1 MILIFCPKTSFRF
14 WAESFSPSSCIQFI
28 FSAKYSK
35 SMRIILLFV
44 GFAMLFM
51 HHYIQRI
58 SVESQFLAFAT
69 GILFLGIPHGAAD
82 LLVANQNANND
93 KERFSMPF
101 FFLNYLGRLM
111 GFGAILWF
119 FPLIGNILF
128 IFLAAYHFGE
138 TDLHHFKTDTF
149 IGKFLVTSYGLVILS
164 IILMPNFAEV
174 RPILLLFKAGSDN
187 LVFINWLD
195 SHRIG
200 LILSSIF
207 LFLLSSAIYYLKNK
221 NIVFPENKFFSIQF
235 LLILV
240 ILYNLPMV
248 LGFTFYFVIWHST
261 LSLKNITSYLRENSS
276 FNTANRVFRQI
287 VFYSL
292 LAIGGILIFG
302 FTGFMFI
309 NNNAIMAYSFLGLA
323 VLTAP
328 HMQVM
333 HDMYHKIRL
342 NHNA

>member
-1 MILIFCPKTSFRF
+1 
-14 WAESFSPSSCIQFI
+14 
-28 FSAKYSK
+28 
-35 SMRIILLFV
+35 MRIILLFV
-44 GFAMLFM
+44 GLAMLFV
-51 HHYIQRI
+51 HQYIQQI
-58 SVESQFLAFAT
+58 SVEGQFLAFAV

-82 LLVANQNANND
+82 LLVANQNADNS
-93 KERFSMPF
+93 KKRFSILF
-101 FFLNYLGRLM
+101 FFVNYLGRLV
-111 GFGAILWF
+111 GFGAVLWF

-138 TDLHHFKTDTF
+138 TDLHRFKTDTLL
-149 IGKFLVTSYGLVILS
+149 GKFLVTSYGLVILS
-164 IILMPNFAEV
+164 LILMPNFDEV

-187 LVFINWLD
+187 LAFINWLD

-200 LILSSIF
+200 LIFSTVF
-207 LFLLSSAIYYLKNK
+207 LFLVSTIVYFLKNK
-221 NIVFPENKFFSIQF
+221 EVVFLENRYFSIQF

-240 ILYNLPMV
+240 ILYNLPMM

-261 LSLKNITSYLRENSS
+261 LSLKNITSYLRNNSS
-276 FNTANRVFRQI
+276 FNTANRVIRQI

>member
-1 MILIFCPKTSFRF
+1 M
-14 WAESFSPSSCIQFI
+14 
-28 FSAKYSK
+28 
-35 SMRIILLFV
+35 LFV
-44 GFAMLFM
+44 
-51 HHYIQRI
+51 HQYIQHI
-58 SVESQFLAFAT
+58 SVEGQFLAFAI

-82 LLVANQNANND
+82 LLVANQNANSE
-93 KERFSMPF
+93 KKQFSMF
-101 FFLNYLGRLM
+101 FFFTNYLGRLV

-138 TDLHHFKTDTF
+138 TDLHRFRTDTF
-149 IGKFLVTSYGLVILS
+149 WGKVLVMNYGLVILS
-164 IILMPNFAEV
+164 IILMPNFNEV

-200 LILSSIF
+200 LIFSAVF
-207 LFLLSSAIYYLKNK
+207 LFLVSTIVYFLKNK
-221 NIVFPENKFFSIQF
+221 EVVFSENRYFSIQF

-240 ILYNLPMV
+240 ILYNLPMM

-261 LSLKNITSYLRENSS
+261 LSLKNITSYLRNNSS
-276 FNTANRVFRQI
+276 FNTANRVIKQI

>member
-1 MILIFCPKTSFRF
+1 
-14 WAESFSPSSCIQFI
+14 
-28 FSAKYSK
+28 
-35 SMRIILLFV
+35 MRIILLFV
-44 GFAMLFM
+44 GFAMLFV
-51 HHYIQRI
+51 HQYIQQI
-58 SVESQFLAFAT
+58 SVEGQFLAFVV

-82 LLVANQNANND
+82 LLVANQNADNS
-93 KERFSMPF
+93 KKRFSMLF
-101 FFLNYLGRLM
+101 FFINYLGRLV

-138 TDLHHFKTDTF
+138 TDLHRFKTDTLL
-149 IGKFLVTSYGLVILS
+149 GKLLVTSYGLVILS
-164 IILMPNFAEV
+164 LILMPNFDEV

-187 LVFINWLD
+187 LAFINWLD

-200 LILSSIF
+200 LIFSAIF
-207 LFLLSSAIYYLKNK
+207 LFLVSVIIY
-221 NIVFPENKFFSIQF
+221 FRENKGMVFSESRHFSIQF

-261 LSLKNITSYLRENSS
+261 LSLKNIASYLQKNSN
-276 FNTANRVFRQI
+276 FNTSNRVIRQI

>member
-1 MILIFCPKTSFRF
+1 
-14 WAESFSPSSCIQFI
+14 
-28 FSAKYSK
+28 
-35 SMRIILLFV
+35 MRIILLFV
-44 GFAMLFM
+44 GFAMLFV
-51 HHYIQRI
+51 HHYIQPI
-58 SVESQFLAFAT
+58 SVEGQFLAFAT

-82 LLVANQNANND
+82 LLVANQNANSE
-93 KERFSMPF
+93 KKRFSMLF
-101 FFLNYLGRLM
+101 FFTNYLGRLV

-138 TDLHHFKTDTF
+138 TDLHRFRTDTLW
-149 IGKFLVTSYGLVILS
+149 GKILVMNYGLVILS
-164 IILMPNFAEV
+164 IILMPNFNEV

-187 LVFINWLD
+187 LAFINWLD

-200 LILSSIF
+200 LILSAVF
-207 LFLLSSAIYYLKNK
+207 LFLVSVIIYFRKNK
-221 NIVFPENKFFSIQF
+221 ELAFSENRYFSIQF

-261 LSLKNITSYLRENSS
+261 LSLKNITSYLRKNSN
-276 FNTANRVFRQI
+276 FNTANRVIRQI

-342 NHNA
+342 NRNA

>member
-1 MILIFCPKTSFRF
+1 
-14 WAESFSPSSCIQFI
+14 
-28 FSAKYSK
+28 
-35 SMRIILLFV
+35 MRIILLFV
-44 GFAMLFM
+44 GFTMLFV
-51 HHYIQRI
+51 HQYIQQI
-58 SVESQFLAFAT
+58 SVEGQFLAFAT

-82 LLVANQNANND
+82 LLVANQNANSE
-93 KERFSMPF
+93 KKRFSMLF
-101 FFLNYLGRLM
+101 FFINYLGRLV

-138 TDLHHFKTDTF
+138 TDLHRFKTDTLL
-149 IGKFLVTSYGLVILS
+149 GKFLVTSYGLVILS
-164 IILMPNFAEV
+164 LILMPNFDEV

-187 LVFINWLD
+187 LAFINWLD

-200 LILSSIF
+200 LIFSAVF
-207 LFLLSSAIYYLKNK
+207 LFLVSAIVYFLKNK
-221 NIVFPENKFFSIQF
+221 EIVFSENRYFSIQF

-240 ILYNLPMV
+240 ILYNLPMM

-261 LSLKNITSYLRENSS
+261 LSLKNITSYLRNNSS
-276 FNTANRVFRQI
+276 FNTANRVIRQI

-342 NHNA
+342 NQNA

>member
-1 MILIFCPKTSFRF
+1 
-14 WAESFSPSSCIQFI
+14 
-28 FSAKYSK
+28 
-35 SMRIILLFV
+35 MRIILLFV
-44 GFAMLFM
+44 GFAMLFV
-51 HHYIQRI
+51 HHYIQPI
-58 SVESQFLAFAT
+58 SVEGQFLAFAT

-82 LLVANQNANND
+82 LLVANQNANSE
-93 KERFSMPF
+93 KKRFSMLF
-101 FFLNYLGRLM
+101 FFTNYLGRLV

-138 TDLHHFKTDTF
+138 TDLHRFRTDTLW
-149 IGKFLVTSYGLVILS
+149 GKILVMNYGLVILS
-164 IILMPNFAEV
+164 IILMPNFNEV

-187 LVFINWLD
+187 LAFINWLD

-200 LILSSIF
+200 LIFSAAV
-207 LFLLSSAIYYLKNK
+207 LFLVSVIIYFRKNK
-221 NIVFPENKFFSIQF
+221 ELAFSENRYFSIQF

-261 LSLKNITSYLRENSS
+261 LSLKNITSYLRKNSN
-276 FNTANRVFRQI
+276 FNTANRVIRQI

>member
-1 MILIFCPKTSFRF
+1 M
-14 WAESFSPSSCIQFI
+14 
-28 FSAKYSK
+28 
-35 SMRIILLFV
+35 LFV
-44 GFAMLFM
+44 
-51 HHYIQRI
+51 HQYIQHI
-58 SVESQFLAFAT
+58 SVEGQFLAFAV
-69 GILFLGIPHGAAD
+69 GILLLGIPHGAAD
-82 LLVANQNANND
+82 LLVANQNANSE
-93 KERFSMPF
+93 KKRFSMLF
-101 FFLNYLGRLM
+101 FFVNYLGRLV

-138 TDLHHFKTDTF
+138 TDLHRFKTDTLL
-149 IGKFLVTSYGLVILS
+149 GKFLVTSYGLVILS
-164 IILMPNFAEV
+164 LILMPNFNEV

-187 LVFINWLD
+187 LAFINWLD

-200 LILSSIF
+200 LIFSAIF
-207 LFLLSSAIYYLKNK
+207 LFLLSSAVYFLKNK
-221 NIVFPENKFFSIQF
+221 DFVFSENKFFSVQF

-261 LSLKNITSYLRENSS
+261 LSLKNITSYLRNNSS
-276 FNTANRVFRQI
+276 FNTANRVIRQI

-302 FTGFMFI
+302 LTGFMFI

>member
-1 MILIFCPKTSFRF
+1 
-14 WAESFSPSSCIQFI
+14 
-28 FSAKYSK
+28 
-35 SMRIILLFV
+35 MRIILLFV
-44 GFAMLFM
+44 GFAMLFV
-51 HHYIQRI
+51 HQYIQQI
-58 SVESQFLAFAT
+58 SVEGQFLAFAV

-82 LLVANQNANND
+82 LLVANQNADNS
-93 KERFSMPF
+93 KKRFSILF
-101 FFLNYLGRLM
+101 FFANYLGRLV
-111 GFGAILWF
+111 GFGAMLWF

-138 TDLHHFKTDTF
+138 TDLHRFKTDTLL
-149 IGKFLVTSYGLVILS
+149 GKFLVTSYGLVILS
-164 IILMPNFAEV
+164 LILMPNFNEV

-187 LVFINWLD
+187 LAFINWLD

-200 LILSSIF
+200 LIFSAVV
-207 LFLLSSAIYYLKNK
+207 LFLVSAIVYFLKNK
-221 NIVFPENKFFSIQF
+221 EIIFSENRYFSLQF

-261 LSLKNITSYLRENSS
+261 LSLKNITSYLRNNSS
-276 FNTANRVFRQI
+276 FNTANRVIRQI

>member
-1 MILIFCPKTSFRF
+1 
-14 WAESFSPSSCIQFI
+14 
-28 FSAKYSK
+28 
-35 SMRIILLFV
+35 MRIILLFV
-44 GFAMLFM
+44 GFTMLFV
-51 HHYIQRI
+51 HQYIQQI
-58 SVESQFLAFAT
+58 SVEGQFLAFAV

-82 LLVANQNANND
+82 LLVANQNANSE
-93 KERFSMPF
+93 KKRFSMLF
-101 FFLNYLGRLM
+101 FFVNYLGRLV

-119 FPLIGNILF
+119 FPLFGNILF

-138 TDLHHFKTDTF
+138 TDLHRFKTDTLL
-149 IGKFLVTSYGLVILS
+149 GKFLVTSYGLVILS
-164 IILMPNFAEV
+164 LILIPNFNEV

-187 LVFINWLD
+187 LAFINWLD

-200 LILSSIF
+200 LIFSAFF
-207 LFLLSSAIYYLKNK
+207 LFLVSAIVYLLKNK
-221 NIVFPENKFFSIQF
+221 ELIFSKNRYFSIQF
-235 LLILV
+235 ILILV
-240 ILYNLPMV
+240 ILYNLPMM

-261 LSLKNITSYLRENSS
+261 LSLKNITSYLRNNSS
-276 FNTANRVFRQI
+276 FNTANRVIRQI

-342 NHNA
+342 NQNA

>member
-1 MILIFCPKTSFRF
+1 
-14 WAESFSPSSCIQFI
+14 
-28 FSAKYSK
+28 
-35 SMRIILLFV
+35 MRIILLFV
-44 GFAMLFM
+44 GFTMLFV
-51 HHYIQRI
+51 HQYIQQI
-58 SVESQFLAFAT
+58 SVEGQFLAFAV

-82 LLVANQNANND
+82 LLVATQNANSE
-93 KERFSMPF
+93 KKRFSMLF
-101 FFLNYLGRLM
+101 FFVNYLGRLV

-138 TDLHHFKTDTF
+138 TDLHRFKTDTSL
-149 IGKFLVTSYGLVILS
+149 GKLLVTSYGLVILS
-164 IILMPNFAEV
+164 LILMPNFDEV
-174 RPILLLFKAGSDN
+174 RAILLLFKAGSDN
-187 LVFINWLD
+187 LAFINWLD

-200 LILSSIF
+200 LIFSAVF
-207 LFLLSSAIYYLKNK
+207 LFLLSSGIYFLKNK
-221 NIVFPENKFFSIQF
+221 DVVFAENKFFSIQF

-261 LSLKNITSYLRENSS
+261 LSLKNITSYLRNNSS
-276 FNTANRVFRQI
+276 FNTANRVIRQI

-292 LAIGGILIFG
+292 LAIGGVLIFG

>member
-1 MILIFCPKTSFRF
+1 
-14 WAESFSPSSCIQFI
+14 
-28 FSAKYSK
+28 
-35 SMRIILLFV
+35 MRIILLFV
-44 GFAMLFM
+44 GFAMLFV
-51 HHYIQRI
+51 HQYIQQI
-58 SVESQFLAFAT
+58 SVEGQFLAFAV

-82 LLVANQNANND
+82 LLVATQNADNS
-93 KERFSMPF
+93 KKRFSMLF
-101 FFLNYLGRLM
+101 FFVNYLGRLV

-119 FPLIGNILF
+119 FPLFGNILF

-138 TDLHHFKTDTF
+138 TDLHQFKTDTLL
-149 IGKFLVTSYGLVILS
+149 GKFLVTSYGLVILS
-164 IILMPNFAEV
+164 LILMPNFDEV

-187 LVFINWLD
+187 LAFINWLD

-200 LILSSIF
+200 LIFSTVV
-207 LFLLSSAIYYLKNK
+207 LFLVSAIVYFLKNK
-221 NIVFPENKFFSIQF
+221 EIVFSENRYFSIQF

-240 ILYNLPMV
+240 ILYNLPMM

-261 LSLKNITSYLRENSS
+261 LSLKNITSYLRNNSS
-276 FNTANRVFRQI
+276 FNTANRVIRQI

>member
-1 MILIFCPKTSFRF
+1 
-14 WAESFSPSSCIQFI
+14 
-28 FSAKYSK
+28 
-35 SMRIILLFV
+35 MRIFLLFV
-44 GFAMLFM
+44 GFAMLFV
-51 HHYIQRI
+51 HQYVQHI
-58 SVESQFLAFAT
+58 SVEGQFLAFAV

-82 LLVANQNANND
+82 LLVANQNANSE
-93 KERFSMPF
+93 KKRFSMLF
-101 FFLNYLGRLM
+101 FFTNYLGRLI
-111 GFGAILWF
+111 GFAAILWF
-119 FPLIGNILF
+119 FPLFGNILF

-138 TDLHHFKTDTF
+138 TDLHRFRTDTF
-149 IGKFLVTSYGLVILS
+149 WGKVLVGSYGLVILS
-164 IILMPNFAEV
+164 LILMPNFNEV

-195 SHRIG
+195 SHRIE
-200 LILSSIF
+200 LIISAAILFSI
-207 LFLLSSAIYYLKNK
+207 SVVIYFSENK
-221 NIVFPENKFFSIQF
+221 DTTFEKNKFFSIQF

-261 LSLKNITSYLRENSS
+261 LSLKNITSYLRKNSN
-276 FNTANRVFRQI
+276 FNTANRVIRQI

-302 FTGFMFI
+302 LTGFMFI

-333 HDMYHKIRL
+333 HDMYHKIRT
-342 NHNA
+342 NHSA

>member
-1 MILIFCPKTSFRF
+1 
-14 WAESFSPSSCIQFI
+14 
-28 FSAKYSK
+28 
-35 SMRIILLFV
+35 MRIILLFV
-44 GFAMLFM
+44 GFAMLFV
-51 HHYIQRI
+51 HHYIQPI
-58 SVESQFLAFAT
+58 SVEGQFLAFAT

-82 LLVANQNANND
+82 LLVANQNANSE
-93 KERFSMPF
+93 KKRFSMLF
-101 FFLNYLGRLM
+101 FFTNYLGRLV

-138 TDLHHFKTDTF
+138 TDLHRFRTDTLW
-149 IGKFLVTSYGLVILS
+149 GKILVMNYGLVILS
-164 IILMPNFAEV
+164 IILMPNFNEV

-187 LVFINWLD
+187 LAFINWLD

-200 LILSSIF
+200 LIFSAAVLFVLSVI
-207 LFLLSSAIYYLKNK
+207 IYFSKNK
-221 NIVFPENKFFSIQF
+221 ELAFSENRYFSIQF

-261 LSLKNITSYLRENSS
+261 LSLKNITSYLRKNSN
-276 FNTANRVFRQI
+276 FNTANRVIRQI

>member
-1 MILIFCPKTSFRF
+1 
-14 WAESFSPSSCIQFI
+14 
-28 FSAKYSK
+28 
-35 SMRIILLFV
+35 
-44 GFAMLFM
+44 
-51 HHYIQRI
+51 
-58 SVESQFLAFAT
+58 
-69 GILFLGIPHGAAD
+69 
-82 LLVANQNANND
+82 
-93 KERFSMPF
+93 
-101 FFLNYLGRLM
+101 
-111 GFGAILWF
+111 
-119 FPLIGNILF
+119 
-128 IFLAAYHFGE
+128 
-138 TDLHHFKTDTF
+138 
-149 IGKFLVTSYGLVILS
+149 
-164 IILMPNFAEV
+164 
-174 RPILLLFKAGSDN
+174 
-187 LVFINWLD
+187 
-195 SHRIG
+195 
-200 LILSSIF
+200 
-207 LFLLSSAIYYLKNK
+207 
-221 NIVFPENKFFSIQF
+221 
-235 LLILV
+235 
-240 ILYNLPMV
+240 MV

>member
-1 MILIFCPKTSFRF
+1 M
-14 WAESFSPSSCIQFI
+14 
-28 FSAKYSK
+28 
-35 SMRIILLFV
+35 LFV
-44 GFAMLFM
+44 
-51 HHYIQRI
+51 HQYIQQI
-58 SVESQFLAFAT
+58 SVEGQFLAFAT

-82 LLVANQNANND
+82 LLVANQNANSE
-93 KERFSMPF
+93 KKRFSMLF
-101 FFLNYLGRLM
+101 FFINYLGRLV

-138 TDLHHFKTDTF
+138 TDLHRFKTDTLL
-149 IGKFLVTSYGLVILS
+149 GKFLVTSYGLVILS
-164 IILMPNFAEV
+164 LILMPNFNEV

-187 LVFINWLD
+187 LAFINWLD

-200 LILSSIF
+200 LIFSTVV
-207 LFLLSSAIYYLKNK
+207 LFLVSAIVYFLKNK
-221 NIVFPENKFFSIQF
+221 EIVFSENRYFSIQF

-240 ILYNLPMV
+240 ILYNLPMM

-261 LSLKNITSYLRENSS
+261 LSLKNITSYLRNNSS
-276 FNTANRVFRQI
+276 FNTANRVIRQI

-342 NHNA
+342 NQNA

>member
-1 MILIFCPKTSFRF
+1 
-14 WAESFSPSSCIQFI
+14 
-28 FSAKYSK
+28 
-35 SMRIILLFV
+35 MRIILLFV
-44 GFAMLFM
+44 GFAMLFV
-51 HHYIQRI
+51 HHYIQPI
-58 SVESQFLAFAT
+58 SVEGQFLAFAT

-82 LLVANQNANND
+82 LLVANQNANSE
-93 KERFSMPF
+93 KKRFSMLF
-101 FFLNYLGRLM
+101 FFTNYLGRLV

-138 TDLHHFKTDTF
+138 TDLHRFRTDTLW
-149 IGKFLVTSYGLVILS
+149 GKILVMNYGLVILS
-164 IILMPNFAEV
+164 IILMPNFNEV

-187 LVFINWLD
+187 LAFINWLD

-200 LILSSIF
+200 LIFSAVF
-207 LFLLSSAIYYLKNK
+207 LFLVSVIIYFRKNK
-221 NIVFPENKFFSIQF
+221 ELAFSENRYFSIQF

-261 LSLKNITSYLRENSS
+261 LSLKNITSYLRKNSN
-276 FNTANRVFRQI
+276 FNTANRVIRQI

-302 FTGFMFI
+302 LTGFMFI

-342 NHNA
+342 NRNA

>member
-1 MILIFCPKTSFRF
+1 
-14 WAESFSPSSCIQFI
+14 
-28 FSAKYSK
+28 
-35 SMRIILLFV
+35 MRIILLFI
-44 GFAMLFM
+44 GFATLFV
-51 HHYIQRI
+51 HHYIQQI
-58 SVESQFLAFAT
+58 SVESQFLAFAI

-82 LLVANQNANND
+82 LLVANQNANID
-93 KERFSMPF
+93 KERFSMPIF
-101 FFLNYLGRLM
+101 FVNYLARLL

-119 FPLIGNILF
+119 FPLFGNILF

-138 TDLHHFKTDTF
+138 TDLHHFKTDTL
-149 IGKFLVTSYGLVILS
+149 IGKFLITSYGLVILS
-164 IILMPNFAEV
+164 IILMPNFDEV
-174 RPILLLFKAGSDN
+174 RPILLIFKVGSDN

-195 SHRIG
+195 SHRNG

-207 LFLLSSAIYYLKNK
+207 LFLLSSAIYYSKNK
-221 NIVFPENKFFSIQF
+221 NVVFSENKFFSLQF

-240 ILYNLPMV
+240 ILFNLPMV

-261 LSLKNITSYLRENSS
+261 LSLKNITSYLQKNNS
-276 FNTANRVFRQI
+276 FNTTNRVFRQI

-302 FTGFMFI
+302 FAGFMFI

-328 HMQVM
+328 HMQIM

-342 NHNA
+342 NHHA

>member
-1 MILIFCPKTSFRF
+1 
-14 WAESFSPSSCIQFI
+14 
-28 FSAKYSK
+28 
-35 SMRIILLFV
+35 MRIILLFV
-44 GFAMLFM
+44 GFAMLFV
-51 HHYIQRI
+51 HQYIQHI
-58 SVESQFLAFAT
+58 SVEGQFLAFAV

-82 LLVANQNANND
+82 LLVANQNANSE
-93 KERFSMPF
+93 KKRFSMLF
-101 FFLNYLGRLM
+101 FFANYLGRLV

-138 TDLHHFKTDTF
+138 TDLHRFKTDTLL
-149 IGKFLVTSYGLVILS
+149 GKFLVTSYGLVILS
-164 IILMPNFAEV
+164 LILMPNFNEV

-187 LVFINWLD
+187 LAFINWLD

-200 LILSSIF
+200 LIFSSVF
-207 LFLLSSAIYYLKNK
+207 LFLLSSGIYFLKNK
-221 NIVFPENKFFSIQF
+221 DVVFSENKFFSIQL

-261 LSLKNITSYLRENSS
+261 LSLKNITSYLRNNSS
-276 FNTANRVFRQI
+276 FNTANRVIRQI

>member
-1 MILIFCPKTSFRF
+1 M
-14 WAESFSPSSCIQFI
+14 
-28 FSAKYSK
+28 
-35 SMRIILLFV
+35 LFV
-44 GFAMLFM
+44 
-51 HHYIQRI
+51 HHYIQPI
-58 SVESQFLAFAT
+58 SVEGQFLAFAT

-82 LLVANQNANND
+82 LLVANQNANSE
-93 KERFSMPF
+93 KKRFSMLF
-101 FFLNYLGRLM
+101 FFTNYLGRLV

-138 TDLHHFKTDTF
+138 TDLHRFRTDTLW
-149 IGKFLVTSYGLVILS
+149 GKILVMNYGLVILS
-164 IILMPNFAEV
+164 IILMPNFNEV
-174 RPILLLFKAGSDN
+174 RPILLLFKAGFDN
-187 LVFINWLD
+187 LAFINWLD

-200 LILSSIF
+200 LIFSAVV
-207 LFLLSSAIYYLKNK
+207 LFLLSVTIYFSKNK
-221 NIVFPENKFFSIQF
+221 ELAFSENRYFSIQF

-261 LSLKNITSYLRENSS
+261 LSLKNITSYLRKNSN
-276 FNTANRVFRQI
+276 FNTANRVIRQI

-342 NHNA
+342 NQNA

>member
-1 MILIFCPKTSFRF
+1 M
-14 WAESFSPSSCIQFI
+14 
-28 FSAKYSK
+28 
-35 SMRIILLFV
+35 LFV
-44 GFAMLFM
+44 
-51 HHYIQRI
+51 HQYIQQI
-58 SVESQFLAFAT
+58 SVEGQFLAFAV

-82 LLVANQNANND
+82 LLVANQNADNS
-93 KERFSMPF
+93 KKRFSMLF
-101 FFLNYLGRLM
+101 FFVNYLGRLV

-119 FPLIGNILF
+119 FPLFGNILF

-138 TDLHHFKTDTF
+138 TDLHQFKTDTLL
-149 IGKFLVTSYGLVILS
+149 GKFLVTSYGLVILS
-164 IILMPNFAEV
+164 LILMPNFDEV

-187 LVFINWLD
+187 LAFINWLD

-200 LILSSIF
+200 LIFSTIL
-207 LFLLSSAIYYLKNK
+207 LFLVSVIVYFWKNK
-221 NIVFPENKFFSIQF
+221 EIVFSENRYFSIQF

-240 ILYNLPMV
+240 ILYNLPMM

-261 LSLKNITSYLRENSS
+261 LSLKNITSYLRNNSS
-276 FNTANRVFRQI
+276 FNTANRVIRQI

-342 NHNA
+342 NQNA

>member
-1 MILIFCPKTSFRF
+1 
-14 WAESFSPSSCIQFI
+14 
-28 FSAKYSK
+28 
-35 SMRIILLFV
+35 MRIILLFV
-44 GFAMLFM
+44 GFAMLFV
-51 HHYIQRI
+51 HQYIQQI
-58 SVESQFLAFAT
+58 SVEGQFLAFT
-69 GILFLGIPHGAAD
+69 IGILFLGIPHGAAD
-82 LLVANQNANND
+82 LLVANQNASSE
-93 KERFSMPF
+93 KKRFSILYF
-101 FFLNYLGRLM
+101 FVNYLGRLV
-111 GFGAILWF
+111 GFGAILWL

-138 TDLHHFKTDTF
+138 TDLHRFKTDTLL
-149 IGKFLVTSYGLVILS
+149 GKFLVTSYGLVILS
-164 IILMPNFAEV
+164 LILMPNFNEV

-187 LVFINWLD
+187 LAFINWLD
-195 SHRIG
+195 SHRIS
-200 LILSSIF
+200 LIFSAVF
-207 LFLLSSAIYYLKNK
+207 LFLISVIIYFRKNK
-221 NIVFPENKFFSIQF
+221 EMVFSENRYFSVQF

-261 LSLKNITSYLRENSS
+261 LSLKNITAYLRNNSN
-276 FNTANRVFRQI
+276 FNTANRVIRQI

-302 FTGFMFI
+302 LTGFMFI

>member
-1 MILIFCPKTSFRF
+1 
-14 WAESFSPSSCIQFI
+14 
-28 FSAKYSK
+28 
-35 SMRIILLFV
+35 MRITLLFV
-44 GFAMLFM
+44 GFTMLFV
-51 HHYIQRI
+51 HQYIQQI
-58 SVESQFLAFAT
+58 SVEGQFLAFAT

-82 LLVANQNANND
+82 LLVANQNADNS
-93 KERFSMPF
+93 KKRFSMLF
-101 FFLNYLGRLM
+101 FFVNYLGRLV

-138 TDLHHFKTDTF
+138 TDLHRFKTDTLL
-149 IGKFLVTSYGLVILS
+149 GKFLVTSYGLVILS
-164 IILMPNFAEV
+164 LILMPNFDEV

-187 LVFINWLD
+187 LAFINWLD

-200 LILSSIF
+200 LIFSAVF
-207 LFLLSSAIYYLKNK
+207 LFLVSAIVYFLKNK
-221 NIVFPENKFFSIQF
+221 EIVFSENRYFSIQF

-240 ILYNLPMV
+240 ILYNLPMM

-261 LSLKNITSYLRENSS
+261 LSLKNITSYLRNNSS
-276 FNTANRVFRQI
+276 FNTANRVIRQI

-342 NHNA
+342 NQNA

>member
-1 MILIFCPKTSFRF
+1 
-14 WAESFSPSSCIQFI
+14 
-28 FSAKYSK
+28 
-35 SMRIILLFV
+35 MRIILLFV
-44 GFAMLFM
+44 GFAMLFV
-51 HHYIQRI
+51 HHYIQPI
-58 SVESQFLAFAT
+58 SVEGQFLAFAT

-82 LLVANQNANND
+82 LLVANQNANSE
-93 KERFSMPF
+93 KKRFSMLF
-101 FFLNYLGRLM
+101 FFTNYLGRLV

-138 TDLHHFKTDTF
+138 TDLHRFRTDTLW
-149 IGKFLVTSYGLVILS
+149 GKILVMNYGLVILS
-164 IILMPNFAEV
+164 IILMPNFNEV
-174 RPILLLFKAGSDN
+174 RPILLLFKAGFDN
-187 LVFINWLD
+187 LAFINWLD

-200 LILSSIF
+200 LIFSAVV
-207 LFLLSSAIYYLKNK
+207 LFLLSVTIYFSKNK
-221 NIVFPENKFFSIQF
+221 ELAFSENRYFSIQF

-261 LSLKNITSYLRENSS
+261 LSLKNITSYLRKNSN
-276 FNTANRVFRQI
+276 FNTANRVIRQI

-342 NHNA
+342 NQNA

>member
-1 MILIFCPKTSFRF
+1 
-14 WAESFSPSSCIQFI
+14 
-28 FSAKYSK
+28 
-35 SMRIILLFV
+35 
-44 GFAMLFM
+44 
-51 HHYIQRI
+51 
-58 SVESQFLAFAT
+58 
-69 GILFLGIPHGAAD
+69 
-82 LLVANQNANND
+82 
-93 KERFSMPF
+93 MPF
-101 FFLNYLGRLM
+101 FFVNYLARLL

-128 IFLAAYHFGE
+128 ILLAAYHFGE
-138 TDLHHFKTDTF
+138 TDLHLFKTDTF

-164 IILMPNFAEV
+164 IILMPNFDEV
-174 RPILLLFKAGSDN
+174 RPILLIFKAGSDN
-187 LVFINWLD
+187 LAFINWLD

-200 LILSSIF
+200 IILSSTF
-207 LFLLSSAIYYLKNK
+207 LFILGLAVYILKNK
-221 NIVFPENKFFSIQF
+221 DVVFSENKFFSIQF

-261 LSLKNITSYLRENSS
+261 LSLKNITSYLQKNSS
-276 FNTANRVFRQI
+276 FNTTNLVFRQI

-302 FTGFMFI
+302 FAGFMFI

>member
-1 MILIFCPKTSFRF
+1 
-14 WAESFSPSSCIQFI
+14 
-28 FSAKYSK
+28 
-35 SMRIILLFV
+35 MRIILLFV
-44 GFAMLFM
+44 GFAMLFV
-51 HHYIQRI
+51 HHYIQPI
-58 SVESQFLAFAT
+58 SVEGQFLAFAT

-82 LLVANQNANND
+82 LLVANQNANSE
-93 KERFSMPF
+93 KKRFSMLF
-101 FFLNYLGRLM
+101 FFTNYLGRLV

-138 TDLHHFKTDTF
+138 TDLHRFRTDTLW
-149 IGKFLVTSYGLVILS
+149 GKILVMNYGLVILS
-164 IILMPNFAEV
+164 IILMPNFNEV

-187 LVFINWLD
+187 LAFINWLD

-200 LILSSIF
+200 LIFSAAVLFVLSVI
-207 LFLLSSAIYYLKNK
+207 IYFRKNK
-221 NIVFPENKFFSIQF
+221 ELAFSENRYFSIQF

-261 LSLKNITSYLRENSS
+261 LSLKNITSYLRKNSN
-276 FNTANRVFRQI
+276 FNTANRVIRQI